1 MKILKDWKAIIK
13 RKNISGSSAIEKYLY
28 KML

>member
-13 RKNISGSSAIEKYLY
+13 RKNISGSNAFEKYLY
-28 KML
+28 KIL